1 MMLDYPFDEIVFF
14 IDDETCAHLM
24 RHLLSDNSVLIE
36 EEQVILKLPYDEFL
50 SAIKSGKL
58 PDSFTDLDTLQDML
72 ESEGIDVRRTSS
84 FTGTVETHTELLPL
98 ITGECI
104 EANMDDDMIL
114 HLPLEQQISL
124 FRAAY
129 PSPQAL
135 LAEVR
140 EKLQKYLPDDYDY
153 AARICRVAGT
163 YVC

>member
-24 RHLLSDNSVLIE
+24 RYLLWDDVVLTKK
-36 EEQVILKLPYDEFL
+36 EQAILKLPDDEFL
-50 SAIKSGKL
+50 STAKTGKL
-58 PDSFTDLDTLQDML
+58 PSTFTDLDALQEML
-72 ESEGIDVRRTSS
+72 EGEGIDLRRTSNFS
-84 FTGTVETHTELLPL
+84 GTAETHTELLPF

-104 EANMDDDMIL
+104 EANLDDDMIL
-114 HLPLEQQISL
+114 HLPLDQQISL